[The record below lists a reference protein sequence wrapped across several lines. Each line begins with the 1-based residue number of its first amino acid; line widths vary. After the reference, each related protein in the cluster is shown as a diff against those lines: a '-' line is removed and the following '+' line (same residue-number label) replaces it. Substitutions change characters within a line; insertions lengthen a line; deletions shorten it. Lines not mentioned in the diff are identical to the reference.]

1 MPRKKHSSLNVPMIK
16 TTDAEGRLV
25 IDSKSIETTFDPDG
39 TLTFNKNNG
48 VLAWNCGDITHL
60 NFLSDSFMI
69 MFDAESGVITLTA
82 EDKNIYYSIDKLR
95 EKVLTEGVTIEQM
108 EAILEQQEKETNKN
122 AENKENS

>member
-25 IDSKSIETTFDPDG
+25 IDSKSIESTFDPDG
-39 TLTFNKNNG
+39 TLTLNKNNG
-48 VLAWNCGDITHL
+48 VLTWNCGDLTHL

-69 MFDAESGVITLTA
+69 MFDAESGVVTLTA

-122 AENKENS
+122 AENKES

>member
-25 IDSKSIETTFDPDG
+25 IDSKSIESTFDPDG
-39 TLTFNKNNG
+39 TLTLNKNNG
-48 VLAWNCGDITHL
+48 VLTWNCGDLTHL
-60 NFLSDSFMI
+60 NFTSDNFMI

-122 AENKENS
+122 AENKEDS